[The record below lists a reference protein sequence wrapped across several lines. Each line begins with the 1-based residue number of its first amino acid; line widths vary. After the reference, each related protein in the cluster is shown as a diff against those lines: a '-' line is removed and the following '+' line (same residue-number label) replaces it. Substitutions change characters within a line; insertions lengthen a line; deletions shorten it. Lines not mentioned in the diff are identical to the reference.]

1 MSLTINSAVV
11 LVDFLFIPITLLTD
25 GLLTFDY
32 FLSWHHLAYV
42 LSFGAVVTHFVFI
55 RFTMVK
61 KDYLWIIVTLGVWAF
76 LNLTGEQSG
85 IFFKEM
91 NGAKN
96 LVKIALA
103 MYFIMASTCLYF
115 VLCWLSQKYHNVRE
129 RKTIKLLIKKYGKAT
144 YLSDDSDTE
153 ESETDTADAIV
164 PKIAVHDVDR

>member
-25 GLLTFDY
+25 GLLTFGY
-32 FLSWHHLAYV
+32 FFTLHSLAYL
-42 LSFGAVVTHFVFI
+42 LSFGAIVTHFVFI

-61 KDYLWIIVTLGVWAF
+61 KEYMWVIVTLGLWAF
-76 LNLTGEQSG
+76 LNLTGEQTG
-85 IFFKEM
+85 IFFREM

-115 VLCWLSQKYHNVRE
+115 VLCWLSQKYHKVHE
-129 RKTIKLLIKKYGKAT
+129 RKTVKILIKKYGKAT
-144 YLSDDSDTE
+144 YLSDDSDSE
-153 ESETDTADAIV
+153 ESETDTGDGIV
-164 PKIAVHDVDR
+164 PKIAVQDSDK